1 MSVNGSAMIEVRGLA
16 KSIGP
21 QEILRGVD
29 LTVAKGETLVIIG
42 RSGGGKSVLL
52 KHLIGLMTPDA
63 GEIWID
69 GENIIGLTER
79 KLAPIRLKVGILFQ
93 NGALFDSM
101 TVEENIAFPLE
112 EAGERDPKKIA
123 EKVREILEV
132 IELEGEEKKM
142 PVNLSGGMKKRVG
155 LARSIIRRPS
165 CVLYDE
171 PTAGL
176 DPVVS
181 DSINRLIRR
190 LQERFGVTSIVVTHD
205 MKSAFHIADHIAYL
219 HEGRIHFYGTP
230 QELEV
235 SQDPLIQDF
244 MLGDPNARPR
254 RIWLTHCP
262 HVIES
267 RLNPRPKMATRHS
280 DKNVELKVGAF
291 ILVGLAVLA
300 GLLVQFG
307 RLGEGF
313 QNYYQLLVKFPDASG
328 LLKGSDVLLAGAKI
342 GHVSGGP
349 RLADS
354 GQGVEV
360 PLRIF
365 GFVKIPAG
373 SRFHRGFV
381 GFARGS
387 IRGGDRAA
395 RISQDFVRKTVSSK
409 APARRASTI

>member
-29 LTVAKGETLVIIG
+29 LSVGKGETLVIIG

-52 KHLIGLMTPDA
+52 KHLVGLMTPDA

-69 GENIIGLTER
+69 GENIIGLSER

-93 NGALFDSM
+93 GGALFDSM
-101 TVEENIAFPLE
+101 TVQENIAFPLE
-112 EAGERDPKKIA
+112 EAGERDPKKI
-123 EKVREILEV
+123 EERVREILEV
-132 IELEGEEKKM
+132 IELEGEEEKM

-190 LQERFGVTSIVVTHD
+190 LQKRFGVTSIVVTHD

-219 HEGRIHFYGTP
+219 HEGRIYFYGTP

-235 SQDPLIQDF
+235 SDDPLIQDF
-244 MLGDPNARPR
+244 MLGRSERDAVAE
-254 RIWLTHCP
+254 I
-262 HVIES
+262 
-267 RLNPRPKMATRHS
+267 AGTR
-280 DKNVELKVGAF
+280 DRV
-291 ILVGLAVLA
+291 
-300 GLLVQFG
+300 
-307 RLGEGF
+307 
-313 QNYYQLLVKFPDASG
+313 
-328 LLKGSDVLLAGAKI
+328 
-342 GHVSGGP
+342 VS
-349 RLADS
+349 
-354 GQGVEV
+354 
-360 PLRIF
+360 
-365 GFVKIPAG
+365 
-373 SRFHRGFV
+373 
-381 GFARGS
+381 
-387 IRGGDRAA
+387 
-395 RISQDFVRKTVSSK
+395 
-409 APARRASTI
+409 